1 MLFAFATLPFM
12 PEQASSV
19 AEKVDNLYLFLV
31 GLTLFIS
38 IGIAL
43 CEIVF
48 AIKFR
53 RRDKNEIPQP
63 IEGSMK
69 LELTWTIIPFII
81 AMVIFTWGASV
92 YFTLYRTPDQ
102 TMDIYV
108 TGKQWMWRFQHP
120 EGQREINE
128 LHVPVG
134 RRVKLTM
141 ATEDVI
147 HAFFVPEFR
156 IKSDVPPGRYTTVWF
171 EAVKPGTYH
180 LFCAEYC
187 GTNHSR
193 MIGSVVVMDPTEYQA
208 WLAGGNAEGTLAD
221 SGQKLFQQLA
231 CITCHKSDGT
241 GRGPVLDGI
250 YGKPVTLDNGQSVT
264 VDDTYI
270 RESILDSNAKIV
282 SGFQRPSIM
291 PTFKGLVNEEQL
303 LQLIAYIKSIG
314 PQQGQAGA
322 AGSAQTRPGAAPQS
336 ATTPQTNRSNPVVP
350 VAPKRP

>member
-1 MLFAFATLPFM
+1 MAFAFELPFM
-12 PEQASSV
+12 PQQASSY
-19 AEKVDNLYLFLV
+19 AEKVDNLFLFLV
-31 GLTLFIS
+31 GLTIFFTVS
-38 IGIAL
+38 IAL
-43 CEIVF
+43 CEIFF
-48 AIKFR
+48 AIKYR
-53 RRDKNEIPQP
+53 RRHKNEVPKP

-69 LELTWTIIPFII
+69 LELLWTIIPFCI
-81 AMVIFTWGASV
+81 AMGIFVWGTSV
-92 YFTLYRTPDQ
+92 YFSLYHVPDQ

-147 HAFFVPEFR
+147 HAFFVPDFR
-156 IKSDVPPGRYTTVWF
+156 IKSDVPPGRYTTAWF
-171 EAVKPGTYH
+171 EATKPGRYR

-193 MIGSVVVMDPTEYQA
+193 MIGWIDVMDPADYEA
-208 WLAGGNAEGTLAD
+208 WLSGGAAEGSLAD

-231 CITCHKSDGT
+231 CITCHKTDGS
-241 GRGPVLDGI
+241 GRGPVLEGL
-250 YGKPVTLDNGQSVT
+250 YGKPVTLDNGQTVT

-282 SGFQRPSIM
+282 NGYQRPSIM

-314 PQQGQAGA
+314 PQQQGAG
-322 AGSAQTRPGAAPQS
+322 GAAPRG
-336 ATTPQTNRSNPVVP
+336 ATQTPASPGTTQSNPV
-350 VAPKRP
+350 APARRSPQQ